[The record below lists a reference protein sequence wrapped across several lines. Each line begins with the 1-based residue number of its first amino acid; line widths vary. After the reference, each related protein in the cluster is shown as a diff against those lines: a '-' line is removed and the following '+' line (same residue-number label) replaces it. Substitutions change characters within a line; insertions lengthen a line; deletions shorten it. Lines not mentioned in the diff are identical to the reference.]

1 MSAVSCR
8 RLRAS
13 TVRRVLGFLLGAG
26 CCLWLAAC
34 NLPQAPQTT
43 PGGDRITAS
52 DETAGTKRARV
63 RMQLATGYFERGQ
76 LTTALDEVKLAI
88 QADPAMG
95 DAYNLRGLIYA
106 ALGDGAIAEDSF
118 RRAIEINPRDGDSM
132 HNFGWY
138 LCQQRRFS
146 EATALFQ
153 QALELPQYTGSS
165 RTLLARGICEA
176 RAGQWAEAEATLM
189 RAHTADPVNPVV
201 AVNLAA
207 VLYQRGEY
215 ERARFYVRRLGAA
228 VQQGSSQ
235 NLWLAL
241 RIEKKLGNQDNV
253 QDLGQQLRNRFPQ
266 SRETSFLDQGLFD
279 EQ

>member
-1 MSAVSCR
+1 MTAVSCR

-13 TVRRVLGFLLGAG
+13 TVHRMLRSLLAAG
-26 CCLWLAAC
+26 CCLWLGAC

-43 PGGDRITAS
+43 PAGDRITAS

-138 LCQQRRFS
+138 LCQQRRFP

-153 QALELPQYTGSS
+153 QALDVPQYAGGS

-189 RAHTADPVNPVV
+189 RAHAADPVNPVV

-215 ERARFYVRRLGAA
+215 ERARFYVRRPGAA
-228 VQQGSSQ
+228 VLQGSSQ

-253 QDLGQQLRNRFPQ
+253 QDLAQQLRSRFPQ